1 LFMEIQKAALKT
13 VRELAR
19 VQPGEKVLIL
29 GDTATDFSLLRSVAA
44 AAHSL
49 NAEASLL
56 VYETREE
63 VDMEPPPP
71 VAAAM
76 KSSDVIISF
85 PLMYIMHTA
94 AYNDAMRAGAR
105 ILELSGMDSD
115 MMVRLIGRTDYETM
129 CMLGSKLRDL
139 TENARLV
146 RIQTDKG
153 TELEFE
159 NDPTRPVFHNDG
171 ILTEKGMYE
180 PLGGQI
186 SWAPVEESL
195 NGVMVVDTFAW
206 PPDEVG
212 LVRNPMKITL
222 NQGRIVGIEGGIE
235 ARAFQR
241 WLEALKDEK
250 MYMVAHASWGFH
262 PKARL
267 TGRPLEDERLY
278 GGIEFGFGA
287 QSLKF
292 KGKVGLAKAHTDLG
306 IFNPKVYLDSTLV
319 ASEGRFVHP
328 DLIDLDRKLKGST

>member
-1 LFMEIQKAALKT
+1 MEIQKAALKT

-29 GDTATDFSLLRSVAA
+29 GDTATDFGLLRSVA
-44 AAHSL
+44 
-49 NAEASLL
+49 
-56 VYETREE
+56 
-63 VDMEPPPP
+63 
-71 VAAAM
+71 AAAM

-206 PPDEVG
+206 PPDELG

-235 ARAFQR
+235 ARACTVTSR
-241 WLEALKDEK
+241 A
-250 MYMVAHASWGFH
+250 V
-262 PKARL
+262 
-267 TGRPLEDERLY
+267 
-278 GGIEFGFGA
+278 
-287 QSLKF
+287 
-292 KGKVGLAKAHTDLG
+292 VGSSAM
-306 IFNPKVYLDSTLV
+306 S
-319 ASEGRFVHP
+319 S
-328 DLIDLDRKLKGST
+328 